1 MTGPPVV
8 VAAVRS
14 AVRRTLADVLSERP
28 DAALVLVA
36 ASGGADSTALAAAL
50 AFEAPRAGL
59 RAGLLT
65 VDHAWSEG
73 SAERAAAVVVRGRG
87 LGLDPAVVLSA
98 PSPPQEGPA
107 RELRRAAL
115 LAAAAGH
122 GAAAVLLGHTLD
134 DQAETVL
141 LRLAR
146 GSGSRSL
153 AGMPAVNGLLR
164 RPLLGL
170 RRDQTREFCRVSG
183 LEVWDDPANADP
195 RFLRSR
201 VRTELIPVLT
211 EVLGGG
217 AVPALARSADL
228 LRDDADALDAAA
240 ERAEAGCSGAGS
252 DARGDDAPGSL
263 DVEVLRHLDAAV
275 RTRVLRRAALRAG
288 CPATDLS
295 AAHVTDLDGLVT
307 RWRGQGPLSLPGGL
321 AASRRDGRIG
331 FVPGSA
337 AGHPRAGLPT
347 DPKGPPP

>member
-1 MTGPPVV
+1 VTGPPAV

-14 AVRRTLADVLSERP
+14 AVRRTLTEVLAAEP
-28 DAALVLVA
+28 DASLVLVA

-65 VDHAWSEG
+65 VDHAWSDG
-73 SAERAAAVVVRGRG
+73 SAERAAGVAAQGRN
-87 LGLDPAVVLSA
+87 LGLDPAVVLHA
-98 PSPPQEGPA
+98 PSPRQEGPA
-107 RELRRAAL
+107 REHRRDAL
-115 LAAAAGH
+115 LGAAVTH

-153 AGMPAVNGLLR
+153 AGMRAVNGLLR

-170 RRDQTREFCRVSG
+170 RREQTREFCRVVG
-183 LEVWDDPANADP
+183 LDVWDDPANDDP
-195 RFLRSR
+195 QFLRSR
-201 VRTELIPVLT
+201 VRTELLPVLT
-211 EVLGGG
+211 EVLGPG

-240 ERAEAGCSGAGS
+240 DRAEAGTEAL
-252 DARGDDAPGSL
+252 A
-263 DVEVLRHLDAAV
+263 VEGLTVDGLGRLEPAV
-275 RTRVLRRAALRAG
+275 RSRVLRRAALRAG
-288 CPATDLS
+288 CPPTDLS
-295 AAHVTDLDGLVT
+295 AAHIAAVDGLVT

-321 AASRRDGRIG
+321 AATRRDGRIS
-331 FVPGSA
+331 FVTGRA
-337 AGHPRAGLPT
+337 EEHPRAGLPT
-347 DPKGPPP
+347 DPKGTSP